1 MDFAIVIGANHH
13 NTLGVIRSLGE
24 MNVPVHLILVG
35 NSESFVLKSKYI
47 TCSRL
52 VKSKDEVLDCLIENY
67 PPSSDKIVLFPCN
80 DKVAELIDVN
90 YSLLSQRFILPNI
103 NNSPNQISNAMRK
116 DYMQEVAVE
125 SGLITP
131 KYFVLHQNEKLPD
144 DIAFPCITKT
154 LRSVE
159 GSKSD
164 IIVCHNQEELIKA
177 IKSEN
182 DYLIE
187 DFIEKEYELNVLG
200 CSIDHGNV
208 VYVPGVIRK
217 IREWPHKK
225 GSSSFSVVCSLE
237 EYGLSKDI
245 IDKFIRSLKYE
256 GLFSIE
262 FVSKDGVNYFLEVNL
277 RNDGNGYISTS
288 MGLNLAY
295 AFYSYSITNKALQM
309 IDSLRYPFYFMEDF
323 TDIKHVMNHNI
334 TFKEWR
340 ECYKKVD
347 CFLCYNSNDP
357 KPFYKKLKYIL
368 LDYCK
373 AFIRKIRW

>member
-24 MNVPVHLILVG
+24 KSVVVHLILVG
-35 NSESFVLKSKYI
+35 NSGSFVLKSKYI
-47 TCSRL
+47 SYSRI
-52 VKSKDEVLDCLIENY
+52 VKSKDDVIDCLIENY
-67 PPSSDKIVLFPCN
+67 SSSSDRIVLFPCN
-80 DKVAELIDVN
+80 DKIAEVLDVN
-90 YSLLSQRFILPNI
+90 YSRLSQRFILPNI
-103 NNSPNQISNAMRK
+103 NNSPNQISISMSK
-116 DYMQEVAVE
+116 DYMQEVARE
-125 SGLITP
+125 SGLTTP
-131 KYFVLHQNEKLPD
+131 KYRVLHQNEKLPD

-154 LRSVE
+154 LKSVG

-164 IIVCHNQEELIKA
+164 IIVCHNHKELVKA
-177 IKSEN
+177 IKPEN

-187 DFIEKEYELNVLG
+187 DFIEKDYELNVLG
-200 CSIDHGNV
+200 CSLDHGNS

-225 GSSSFSVVCSLE
+225 GSSSFSEVCSLE

-288 MGLNLAY
+288 MGLNLPY
-295 AFYSYSITNKALQM
+295 IFYSYSLTHTVPAEIELK
-309 IDSLRYPFYFMEDF
+309 RYPFYFMEDF
-323 TDIKHVMNHNI
+323 TDIKHVISHNI
-334 TFKEWR
+334 TIKEWR
-340 ECYKKVD
+340 ESYKKVN

-357 KPFYKKLKYIL
+357 KPFYSKLKYIL

-373 AFIRKIRW
+373 AFINKLRW

>member
-13 NTLGVIRSLGE
+13 NTLGVVRSLGE
-24 MNVPVHLILVG
+24 MNVIVHLILVG
-35 NSESFVLKSKYI
+35 NSGSFVLKSKYI
-47 TCSRL
+47 SCSRI
-52 VKSKDEVLDCLIENY
+52 VKSKDEVLGCLIENY

-80 DKVAELIDVN
+80 DKVAEVIDVN

-103 NNSPNQISNAMRK
+103 NNSPNQISIAMNK
-116 DYMQEVAVE
+116 DFMQEVAVE
-125 SGLITP
+125 AGLITP
-131 KYFVLHQNEKLPD
+131 KYCVLHQNNKLPD

-154 LRSVE
+154 LRSVD

-164 IIVCHNQEELIKA
+164 IIVCYNRDELIKA
-177 IKSEN
+177 IKPEN

-200 CSIDHGNV
+200 CSLDHGDIV
-208 VYVPGVIRK
+208 FVPGVIRK

-225 GSSSFSVVCSLE
+225 GSSSFSAVYSLE
-237 EYGLSKDI
+237 DYGLSKEV
-245 IDKFIRSLKYE
+245 IDKFIKSLKYE

-262 FVSKDGVNYFLEVNL
+262 FISKDGVNYFLEVNL

-295 AFYSYSITNKALQM
+295 IFYSYSRTHKVQQDNDYQ
-309 IDSLRYPFYFMEDF
+309 RYPFYFMEDF
-323 TDIKHVMNHNI
+323 TDIKHVMSHNI

-340 ECYKKVD
+340 ECHKKVN
-347 CFLCYNSNDP
+347 CFLCYNSKDS
-357 KPFYKKLKYIL
+357 KPFYNKLKYIL
-368 LDYCK
+368 SDYWK
-373 AFIRKIRW
+373 AFIKKIRW